1 MKMQVPLQVTFR
13 HVPHSKTIELGINQ
27 QLEKL
32 YHFCDRIIR
41 CQVVVEAPHQ
51 HHRQGNVYHVRI
63 NLTLPGE
70 ELVIKQNSS
79 PDQKHDNIHLT
90 IRHAF
95 DVAQR
100 KLKRYSSM
108 QNA

>member
-1 MKMQVPLQVTFR
+1 MQIPLQVTFR
-13 HVPHSKTIELGINQ
+13 HVPHSKTIEFGIKQ

-32 YHFCDRIIR
+32 GHFCDHIIR
-41 CQVVVEAPHQ
+41 CQVMVEAPHQ

-70 ELVIKQNSS
+70 ELIIHQDSS
-79 PDQKHDNIHLT
+79 PHQKHDNIQLA
-90 IRHAF
+90 IRNAF
-95 DVAQR
+95 NVAQR
-100 KLKRYSSM
+100 QLKRYTAM